1 MPLLSCSAEKC
12 IYNTDHYCS
21 KGDIMVTGE
30 EAEKACETCCSSFRE
45 RGENSASN
53 SVGEPSKQVL
63 VGCSACNCRYNDE
76 EACHA
81 EKIDICGPH
90 AERGENSAS
99 NSVGEPSKQVLVGC
113 SACNCRYNDEEACH
127 AEKIDIC
134 GPHACQCRQTE
145 CGTFDKA
152 W

>member
-53 SVGEPSKQVL
+53 SVGEPSKQ
-63 VGCSACNCRYNDE
+63 
-76 EACHA
+76 
-81 EKIDICGPH
+81 I
-90 AERGENSAS
+90 
-99 NSVGEPSKQVLVGC
+99 LVGC